1 MSPVPSDA
9 SQGLPAQD
17 QAPAPVPATG
27 LQVPPASGSLEQALA
42 LRDIRPPAEPAFWPP
57 APGWWV
63 LLALL
68 AASLAAAGARAW
80 RAYRARARR
89 RRILAAL
96 DGISHQ
102 VQGPALAAEVSAL
115 LKRVALARFPRGEV
129 APLTG
134 PAWLAFLD
142 RHGGAGR
149 FTAGPG
155 RVLAEGPYARALD
168 LDLDPQALLDLAGD
182 WVRKNT

>member
-9 SQGLPAQD
+9 SQVRPGQS
-17 QAPAPVPATG
+17 QAPDPAAGLAGVPAG
-27 LQVPPASGSLEQALA
+27 ASLEQALG
-42 LRDIRPPAEPAFWPP
+42 LRDIHPPAEPAFWPP

-68 AASLAAAGARAW
+68 AAGMAAATTRAW

-89 RRILAAL
+89 RRILAEL
-96 DGISHQ
+96 GRISGRA
-102 VQGPALAAEVSAL
+102 QGPALAAAVSAL
-115 LKRVALARFPRGEV
+115 LKRVALARFPGGQV

-134 PAWLAFLD
+134 QAWLDFLD
-142 RHGGAGR
+142 RNGGAGR
-149 FTAGPG
+149 FAAGVG
-155 RVLAEGPYARALD
+155 RVLAEGPYAPAMD
-168 LDLDPQALLDLAGD
+168 VDPQALLDLARD